1 MSCRRFPERL
11 AGLWP
16 SEWWSGDSHR
26 RDALLAPPTTPARPS
41 DPHNAHDAVWLG
53 NSLTPERPPRLA
65 LHVVAPRT
73 SAWHIPWHP
82 GLGARGVG
90 ARGPDR
96 VPQPLPGPR
105 RGAQGRSVPIRSIDD
120 TRSAIAITSCESC
133 EERAGPRATIRPRLS
148 PRQRRQR
155 RQRRAV
161 SWWLLRLA
169 ILIVYA
175 THAAHSLSPFRLTT
189 S

>member
-1 MSCRRFPERL
+1 MSCRASRRGWLVCGGVSGGVVTRTVAMRSSLLQRRPLVRPIHTTHTM
-11 AGLWP
+11 P
-16 SEWWSGDSHR
+16 SGSGIHSP
-26 RDALLAPPTTPARPS
+26 LS
-41 DPHNAHDAVWLG
+41 D
-53 NSLTPERPPRLA
+53 PRLA

-133 EERAGPRATIRPRLS
+133 EERAGPRAAIRPRLS
-148 PRQRRQR
+148 PRQR

-175 THAAHSLSPFRLTT
+175 THATHSLSSFRLTT